1 MPNNATGIK
10 TSQNTASIKV
20 GDTRK
25 ITITTIPVDADNS
38 AAVIAGVAWKSSDD
52 KIETVSSD
60 GTITAVAAGTATVTA
75 TSGSLT
81 SSVAVTVT
89 EA

>member
-1 MPNNATGIK
+1 
-10 TSQNTASIKV
+10 
-20 GDTRK
+20 
-25 ITITTIPVDADNS
+25 
-38 AAVIAGVAWKSSDD
+38 VIAGVAWKSSN
-52 KIETVSSD
+52 ESVATVSAD
-60 GTITAVAAGTATVTA
+60 GTITAVAAGTDTVTA

>member
-1 MPNNATGIK
+1 
-10 TSQNTASIKV
+10 
-20 GDTRK
+20 
-25 ITITTIPVDADNS
+25 
-38 AAVIAGVAWKSSDD
+38 VISGVVWKSSDD
-52 KIETVSSD
+52 KIATVSSN
-60 GTITAVAAGTATVTA
+60 GIITAVAAGTATVTA